1 MKYSKEL
8 KESMIRRMLPPNND
22 SAYALAQETG
32 ISEGTL
38 RIWKRQ
44 ALEGGY
50 SPDGQA
56 IPEKWSTQD
65 KFMVVV
71 ETVGLSETELSE
83 YARKKGLYVDQIKSW
98 RDACINANGGVT
110 LEAQK
115 LDKELKASKQR
126 ERELEKELTKK
137 EKALAE
143 TAALLVLRKKASAI
157 WGDPEDE

>member
-83 YARKKGLYVDQIKSW
+83 YRSLS
-98 RDACINANGGVT
+98 R
-110 LEAQK
+110 L
-115 LDKELKASKQR
+115 
-126 ERELEKELTKK
+126 LTKNCSVVFVVTC
-137 EKALAE
+137 ATMTLD
-143 TAALLVLRKKASAI
+143 TSDTQIYQAAASSLLGFSEA
-157 WGDPEDE
+157 